1 MESSREGPREF
12 SGVQEYIER
21 TITGYSDPY
30 FKKHFRMSRQSFEH
44 LAHMM
49 AIYLNSNDSGVPVQ
63 TKLLLTLWTLA
74 NVESF
79 RGIGDRF
86 GMYMGNVHYIFLC
99 TTRAFRLNSIKL
111 IKWPTRAEYRSIT
124 LQFSFPYAIGS
135 VDSTFIR
142 IRKPLKKYNVYTNR
156 KKFCAVTLQAVSKPN
171 LEFID
176 VSTGYPSSMHDAS
189 VFAHSQLGRNLSI
202 LLEGTPFVL
211 LGDSA
216 YGLTTTLMKPYP
228 DNGRLD
234 ETEKNFNRVLSQ
246 NRYAVERSFSLLKRK
261 WRRLR
266 YLDMLLLN
274 RIPDVIL
281 TACCLHNYIIQ
292 RGDVQP
298 EDQYREDDEENDDE
312 EEERDSDN
320 STTAGKQIRNR
331 IKYLL
336 MSFYYI
342 SESNCNTI

>member
-1 MESSREGPREF
+1 
-12 SGVQEYIER
+12 
-21 TITGYSDPY
+21 
-30 FKKHFRMSRQSFEH
+30 MSRQSFEY
-44 LAHMM
+44 LARMM

-99 TTRAFRLNSIKL
+99 TTRAFRLNSIKF

-234 ETEKNFNRVLSQ
+234 EVWIKHCSSLVCRTALQHETFQLVLMFMVMCPSTHSLPLPVDPLAAFARHITHSLCPSTPSLPVDALSVRQNAHCSCPSTLSLPLPVHPLRVCA
-246 NRYAVERSFSLLKRK
+246 R
-261 WRRLR
+261 
-266 YLDMLLLN
+266 
-274 RIPDVIL
+274 
-281 TACCLHNYIIQ
+281 
-292 RGDVQP
+292 
-298 EDQYREDDEENDDE
+298 
-312 EEERDSDN
+312 
-320 STTAGKQIRNR
+320 
-331 IKYLL
+331 
-336 MSFYYI
+336 
-342 SESNCNTI
+342 